1 MNRTAFVTALVTGSA
16 LVGAGYLLTRRP
28 RPRALPSSIIPIITP
43 VIDIGMAEDVLE
55 VMEHLPGDE
64 VTLVLHTSGGC
75 VMSCVMI
82 ANALRQFPK
91 STAIVPY
98 MAISGGTLI
107 ALNARALQMGRSASL
122 SAVDPIVFG
131 QRARHISP
139 QEQAPGVH
147 ALAKEYE
154 RAMSRYLRETL
165 AARLPDASDAQL
177 ERALGVF
184 LGEDAPHEWPIRRHQ
199 VEALGL
205 PVSPA
210 TRVWSDMVDGYR
222 GRWW

>member
-1 MNRTAFVTALVTGSA
+1 MNRAVVTALVATTA
-16 LVGAGYLLTRRP
+16 LVGAGYVLRR
-28 RPRALPSSIIPIITP
+28 RAAQEAPPSRVIPIITP
-43 VIDIGMAEDVLE
+43 VIDLGVAEDVLSA
-55 VMEHLPGDE
+55 MERLPDDD
-64 VTLVLHTSGGC
+64 VTVVLHTAGGC
-75 VMSCVMI
+75 VTSCVLI
-82 ANALRQFPK
+82 ANALREFPR

-107 ALNARALQMGRSASL
+107 ALNARTLQMGRSASL

-154 RAMSRYLRETL
+154 RAMKRYLGETL
-165 AARLPDASDAQL
+165 AARLPDADDAQL